1 MIKRKATPPPMSPPL
16 VRRHLLAAAVGL
28 GAFGTACGGEAL
40 SSDGHGSEPETGT
53 IQRDAHPSGSDT
65 GDDAS
70 RDGEG
75 SDASRDAERD
85 GTSPP
90 VPILPPRQPEGGGGT
105 DAFDETGHD
114 AHPPPPIS
122 PPAP

>member
-40 SSDGHGSEPETGT
+40 SSDGHGSEPETG
-53 IQRDAHPSGSDT
+53 IIRRDAHASSSDT
-65 GDDAS
+65 GDETS
-70 RDGEG
+70 
-75 SDASRDAERD
+75 SRDAERD

-90 VPILPPRQPEGGGGT
+90 VPILPPARPHDGGGT
-105 DAFDETGHD
+105 DAFDDSGHD